1 MQHPPANYNAAHIS
15 CPYLAHIAY
24 IPLHIRQRPRTRRVT
39 RNTQERGR
47 RIRLYVLAPNTVQC
61 TRINR
66 IDLAGR
72 RDAKLTVAISALEQH
87 ASCRLT
93 AIEEHFDNIAVEE
106 HLHRR
111 TSVMPLSKS
120 TSSTAVPLATGR
132 VTPSVRCSSS
142 SVGLPSCGL
151 TPFASTMMASASSA
165 RCTFA

>member
-1 MQHPPANYNAAHIS
+1 MTCNIRRQITTQRTYR
-15 CPYLAHIAY
+15 AHIAY

-106 HLHRR
+106 HLH
-111 TSVMPLSKS
+111 LANIGDA
-120 TSSTAVPLATGR
+120 AVEVDILHRSALATRR

>member
-1 MQHPPANYNAAHIS
+1 MPISRTYRVHTPAHTA
-15 CPYLAHIAY
+15 
-24 IPLHIRQRPRTRRVT
+24 RPRTRRVT

-106 HLHRR
+106 HLH
-111 TSVMPLSKS
+111 
-120 TSSTAVPLATGR
+120 LANIG
-132 VTPSVRCSSS
+132 
-142 SVGLPSCGL
+142 
-151 TPFASTMMASASSA
+151 
-165 RCTFA
+165 